1 MGDDQAM
8 ILNPWKYLGVA
19 FIEGICLALI
29 LWIVNFYTVS
39 TTHRSWKRFSAGIL
53 MALVFAG
60 GAAAWIWLEEIPSQF
75 GIKILYPWDV
85 GLIVLITILGA
96 LYFWVK
102 MPSEFR
108 LIALVTVVMGIGV
121 ILQRLAYAGV
131 VVYTKMGRVIFAVAV
146 VMTIVILVVWN
157 IYIVRKKESS

>member
-1 MGDDQAM
+1 
-8 ILNPWKYLGVA
+8 
-19 FIEGICLALI
+19 
-29 LWIVNFYTVS
+29 
-39 TTHRSWKRFSAGIL
+39 
-53 MALVFAG
+53 
-60 GAAAWIWLEEIPSQF
+60 
-75 GIKILYPWDV
+75 
-85 GLIVLITILGA
+85 
-96 LYFWVK
+96 

>member
-1 MGDDQAM
+1 
-8 ILNPWKYLGVA
+8 
-19 FIEGICLALI
+19 
-29 LWIVNFYTVS
+29 
-39 TTHRSWKRFSAGIL
+39 

-60 GAAAWIWLEEIPSQF
+60 GATAWIWLEEIPSQF

-131 VVYTKMGRVIFAVAV
+131 VVYTKNGTCYLRSGGGHDHCDISRMEYLYR
-146 VMTIVILVVWN
+146 T
-157 IYIVRKKESS
+157 